1 MKKLLSLSLL
11 ALVLTAGL
19 AHARGIGIG
28 AFGGASIPIVNDL
41 AKQGSVFGVRVPVSL
56 LPLVTVEPFASFS
69 SLGDAEETF
78 GPTTFTRD
86 GGKNNGFGANVML
99 TFGGPISFFPFVGI
113 GSYTIERE
121 GSEDVSEMGYNMG
134 LGLGFQPTP
143 MFGLSLRGEL
153 NAVVTDDT
161 SQKFANV
168 TLGAHYNLISMP

>member
-1 MKKLLSLSLL
+1 MKKWLSLSLL
-11 ALVLTAGL
+11 TLVLTAGM
-19 AHARGIGIG
+19 AQARGIGVG
-28 AFGGASIPIVNDL
+28 AFGGASIPIANDL
-41 AKQGSVFGVRVPVSL
+41 AKQGTAFGIRVPVTL

-86 GGKNNGFGANVML
+86 GGKNNGFGANVL
-99 TFGGPISFFPFVGI
+99 LSFGGPISFFPFAGL

-121 GSEDVSEMGYNMG
+121 GSEDVSEMGYNFG
-134 LGLGFQPTP
+134 LGIGFSPTP
-143 MFGLSLRGEL
+143 MIGLSLRGEL

-168 TLGAHYNLISMP
+168 TLGAHYNVFTMP